1 MIIAFAVTVAFMMAL
16 RPVAVS
22 VGLIDRPG
30 GRKSHNGHVPII
42 GGMAMFIGALSG
54 LAVIG
59 PSTDATTSLIIAS
72 ILLIAI
78 GALDDRYSIP
88 AFVRILVQVAAI
100 LIMTYGA
107 GLALASI
114 GNPFGLGEILLGPLA
129 LIGTL
134 VVGITVVN
142 AYNLVDGADGL
153 AGILASIALIAVA
166 VVGGFGVA
174 STGIALTVLAAIL
187 GFLIFNFPIK
197 LNRPVRAFMGDAGST
212 FLGFTV
218 VWVTMGISQG
228 SAALVSPVVGLWFA
242 SIPIYDSLTCF
253 VRRSM
258 ARKSPFKPGR
268 DHFHH
273 TLNRGGF
280 GVRQTLAI
288 LGGLQA
294 LYATIAVVAI
304 LVGVPDFVLFAAWSI
319 LGLTQRTVIRAIAVR
334 HRKYVLKLR
343 REGRLEAYRAIRSR
357 ALQ

>member
-1 MIIAFAVTVAFMMAL
+1 MVIAFAVTIAFMLAL
-16 RPVAVS
+16 RPVATS

-30 GRKSHNGHVPII
+30 GRKSHNGDVPII

-54 LAVIG
+54 LVIIG
-59 PSTDATTSLIIAS
+59 PPTPATTSLLMAS
-72 ILLIAI
+72 MLLIAI
-78 GALDDRYSIP
+78 GALDDRYNVP

-100 LIMTYGA
+100 LVMTYGA

-114 GNPFGLGEILLGPLA
+114 GNPFGLGEILLGPFTLF
-129 LIGTL
+129 GTL
-134 VVGITVVN
+134 IVGITVVN

-166 VVGGFGVA
+166 IVGGFGVA

-187 GFLIFNFPIK
+187 GFLVFNFPVRF
-197 LNRPVRAFMGDAGST
+197 NRPVRAFMGDAGST

-228 SAALVSPVVGLWFA
+228 AEALVSPVVGLWFA

-258 ARKSPFKPGR
+258 AGKSPFKPGR

-273 TLNRGGF
+273 SLNRGGF

-294 LYATIAVVAI
+294 LYASIAIVAHFA
-304 LVGVPDFVLFAAWSI
+304 GVPDFILFAAWSI
-319 LGLTQRTVIRAIAVR
+319 LGLTQRMVIRAIATQ
-334 HRKYVLKLR
+334 HRKFILKLR
-343 REGRLEAYRAIRSR
+343 REGRLEAYRARRFR
-357 ALQ
+357 AL

>member
-1 MIIAFAVTVAFMMAL
+1 MVIAFAVTIAFMLAL
-16 RPVAVS
+16 RPVATS

-30 GRKSHNGHVPII
+30 GRKAHNGDVPII

-54 LAVIG
+54 LAVID
-59 PSTDATTSLIIAS
+59 PPTPATTSLVMAS
-72 ILLIAI
+72 MLLIAI
-78 GALDDRYSIP
+78 GALDDRYHVP
-88 AFVRILVQVAAI
+88 AFVRVLVQVAAI
-100 LIMTYGA
+100 LVMTYGA

-114 GNPFGLGEILLGPLA
+114 GNPFGFGEILLGPFA

-134 VVGITVVN
+134 VVAITVVN

-153 AGILASIALIAVA
+153 AGTLASIALIAVA
-166 VVGGFGVA
+166 VVGGIGVA
-174 STGIALTVLAAIL
+174 STAVALTVLAAIQ
-187 GFLIFNFPIK
+187 GFLIFNFPVK

-228 SAALVSPVVGLWFA
+228 SEALISPVVGLWFA

-258 ARKSPFKPGR
+258 AGKSPFNPGR

-294 LYATIAVVAI
+294 LYASIAIVAH
-304 LVGVPDFVLFAAWSI
+304 LAGVPDFILFAAWSI
-319 LGLTQRTVIRAIAVR
+319 LGLTQRIVIRAIATQ
-334 HRKYVLKLR
+334 HRKFILKLR
-343 REGRLEAYRAIRSR
+343 REGRLEAYRARR
-357 ALQ
+357 

>member
-1 MIIAFAVTVAFMMAL
+1 MVIAFIVTVAFMFAL
-16 RPVAVS
+16 RPLAES
-22 VGLIDRPG
+22 AGLIDRPG
-30 GRKSHNGHVPII
+30 GRKLHLGDIPII

-54 LAVIG
+54 LAVVG
-59 PSTDATTSLIIAS
+59 TPTHATTSLVLAS
-72 ILLIAI
+72 MLLIAV
-78 GALDDRYSIP
+78 GTLDDRYHVP

-114 GNPFGLGEILLGPLA
+114 GNPFGFGEILFGPFTL
-129 LIGTL
+129 LGTL
-134 VVGITVVN
+134 LVAITVIN
-142 AYNLVDGADGL
+142 AYNLVDGVDGL
-153 AGILASIALIAVA
+153 AGILASIALVAVA
-166 VVGGFGVA
+166 VVGGFAAA
-174 STGIALTVLAAIL
+174 STGVALTVFAAIV
-187 GFLIFNFPIK
+187 GFLIFNFPVK

-218 VWVTMGISQG
+218 VWVTMGVSQG
-228 SAALVSPVVGLWFA
+228 SEALISPVVGLWFA

-258 ARKSPFKPGR
+258 AGKSPFKPGR

-294 LYATIAVVAI
+294 LYATIAVVAHF
-304 LVGVPDFVLFAAWSI
+304 VGVPDFVLFAAWSV
-319 LGLTQRTVIRAIAVR
+319 LGLTQWMVIRAIAVR
-334 HRKYVLKLR
+334 HRKYVLKLQ
-343 REGRLEAYRAIRSR
+343 REGRLEAYRARGSW
-357 ALQ
+357 AV